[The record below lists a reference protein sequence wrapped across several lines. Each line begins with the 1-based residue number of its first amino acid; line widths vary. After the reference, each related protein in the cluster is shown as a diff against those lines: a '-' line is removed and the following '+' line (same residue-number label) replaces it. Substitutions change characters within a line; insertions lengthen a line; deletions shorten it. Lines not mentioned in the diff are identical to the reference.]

1 MAVLIAELFAFA
13 VVVYVVVR
21 YVVPFAR
28 KTMKTQQAAVS
39 RQVEDAEQAKQD
51 LESAQARY
59 EESLA
64 RSRDEAAQIRDRARA
79 DADYI
84 TVEVAERADQDD
96 VRIRQR
102 GEEQLVTQR
111 QQTVRQLRRE
121 IGLLAVDLTGLVVR
135 QALTEQP
142 RRAASIDQ
150 MLSELEGMSEPE
162 RTRSVPQGVRRL
174 QAVSRDSLAGIAE
187 EWNARFDSMESGTLE
202 QLGDELYAVAGLLG
216 RERAM
221 LRHLAD
227 SSIAAGART
236 GLVDKTL
243 GERLSAPTLDVLR
256 KIVAAR
262 WSRPG
267 DLRIAVE
274 EVGLQALLHVAES
287 AGELERVEDELFRF
301 GRILDG
307 DAELR
312 GHLSDPS
319 AALDRRLALLDA
331 VLADKVSATTR
342 RILHNGLG
350 SSGGRAFQPVVEQ
363 LVATVATRRHRSIA
377 RITAPTPLSEE
388 QETRLGAVLGRIYG
402 REISLQ
408 VEVDEQLLG
417 GLVVQV
423 GDDMIDG
430 SVAAQLDRARA
441 GLPQ

>member
-84 TVEVAERADQDD
+84 TVKVAERADQDD

-142 RRAASIDQ
+142 RRTASIDQ

-162 RTRSVPQGVRRL
+162 RRSVPQGVRRL